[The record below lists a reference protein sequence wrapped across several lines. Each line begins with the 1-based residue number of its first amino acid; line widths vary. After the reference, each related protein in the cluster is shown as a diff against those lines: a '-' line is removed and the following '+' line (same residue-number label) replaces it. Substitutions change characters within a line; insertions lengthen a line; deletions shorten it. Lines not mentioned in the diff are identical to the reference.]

1 MMTPMQ
7 KVDILRAACCVAGF
21 DGDISDAERTVIQ
34 KLASEVGVGKASLEA
49 MISRGLSDKKF
60 HEEQF
65 RVLKSEPQQSMAAL
79 LEVAMADGGISDG
92 ETQVLRSLSQK
103 LEISPEIF
111 DQLIINVEN
120 MLGGDDQ

>member
-7 KVDILRAACCVAGF
+7 KVDILRAACCVAGI

-34 KLASEVGVGKASLEA
+34 KLASEVGVGKASMEA

-92 ETQVLRSLSQK
+92 ETQVLKSLSQK
-103 LEISPEIF
+103 LDISPEVF
-111 DQLIINVEN
+111 QQLIINVEK
-120 MLGGDDQ
+120 MLRGDGQ